1 MQAMSFPDRTATMAD
16 FLWHALLAG
25 IGVALIAGPLGSFVV
40 WRRMSYFGD
49 TLAHSALLGI
59 ALGIAFDLNLNI
71 AVIICCVLIA
81 VLLVVLQQ
89 HRIISTDT
97 LLGILAHSSL
107 SLGLITVSILEVR
120 IDLLSYLFGDLL
132 TVTLTELLWIYVGAA
147 LVLGLLLSF
156 WRPLLAI
163 SIDEELAQTE
173 GYPVTWIRL
182 LLMLLMAIVIAV
194 SMKIVGVLLITS
206 LMIIP
211 AAAARRLSRSPES
224 MALLSSLLGCIAVLL
239 GLSASVQW
247 DTATGPSIVLGAALV
262 FLLVYTI
269 PLKAR
274 HQR

>member
-1 MQAMSFPDRTATMAD
+1 MAD

-25 IGVALIAGPLGSFVV
+25 LGVALIAGPLGSFVV

-107 SLGLITVSILEVR
+107 SLGLITVGILEVR

-132 TVTLTELLWIYVGAA
+132 TVTPAELLWIYVGAA
-147 LVLGLLLSF
+147 LVLCLLLIF

-194 SMKIVGVLLITS
+194 AMKIVGVLLITS

-211 AAAARRLSRSPES
+211 AAAARRLSQSPES

-239 GLSASVQW
+239 GLYASVQW

-274 HQR
+274 RQRN